1 MTSAVVNQLCSIR
14 DVLDEQHEPICAA
27 HLQLVIDTLSERP
40 GFFTQDLA
48 QHDDGGGQL
57 KGGLQAPG

>member
-1 MTSAVVNQLCSIR
+1 MASSVVSQLCSIR

-48 QHDDGGGQL
+48 QHDDGSG
-57 KGGLQAPG
+57 